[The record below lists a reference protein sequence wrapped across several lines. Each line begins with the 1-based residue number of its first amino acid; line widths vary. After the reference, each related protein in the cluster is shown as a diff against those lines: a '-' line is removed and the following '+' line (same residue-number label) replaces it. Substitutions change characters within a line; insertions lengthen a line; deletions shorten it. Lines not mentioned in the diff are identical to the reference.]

1 MMMMMMVMMMMIII
15 MTIITIKEKT
25 FYLATSLNSNST
37 FFEKSTLIGSAVV
50 KCWELYPCNVVP
62 PAFHV
67 GSFSGRTR
75 PGLTTSSKPI
85 TTKKLKKNRSR
96 TLQTVVSL
104 FINLTI
110 LLINSFIYLPHDK
123 RNVKI

>member
-1 MMMMMMVMMMMIII
+1 MMMMMMMMMVMMMMIII
-15 MTIITIKEKT
+15 MTIIIIIKEKT

-37 FFEKSTLIGSAVV
+37 FFEESTLIGSAVV
-50 KCWELYPCNVVP
+50 KCWELHPCNVVP

-85 TTKKLKKNRSR
+85 TTK
-96 TLQTVVSL
+96 
-104 FINLTI
+104 
-110 LLINSFIYLPHDK
+110 
-123 RNVKI
+123 